1 MENEVSGEIELFSQ
15 AANNNKQPIADALEQ
30 ILFPGARVL
39 EIGSG
44 SGQHVLHFAKEL
56 REVIWQPTDRD
67 PYFSALERN
76 LDRKPHYK
84 IRKPLYLD
92 VEHFNVSGFYDFVF
106 CANVVHIIAKDLLP
120 MLLCGV
126 ARLLESGGRLI
137 IYGPFKYEGK
147 FTALSNKEFDNW
159 LQLRDP
165 LSGIRDI
172 EALLMEAK
180 SHGFSLQMD
189 KLMPANNQLLM
200 LEKIDSDHQVA
211 ENFVPFA

>member
-1 MENEVSGEIELFSQ
+1 
-15 AANNNKQPIADALEQ
+15 
-30 ILFPGARVL
+30 
-39 EIGSG
+39 
-44 SGQHVLHFAKEL
+44 
-56 REVIWQPTDRD
+56 
-67 PYFSALERN
+67 
-76 LDRKPHYK
+76 
-84 IRKPLYLD
+84 
-92 VEHFNVSGFYDFVF
+92 
-106 CANVVHIIAKDLLP
+106 

-126 ARLLESGGRLI
+126 ARLLESGGSLI

-159 LQLRDP
+159 LQLRNP